1 MFGNP
6 YKSFFGGFF
15 FMGEGPGEANCKK
28 KYGCVLLTCIKI
40 FISLQNY
47 MHLLNNRFI
56 QIEYNYDYL

>member
-28 KYGCVLLTCIKI
+28 KYGCVLLTCINLHLTTKLYA
-40 FISLQNY
+40 FIKQQVHS
-47 MHLLNNRFI
+47 
-56 QIEYNYDYL
+56 D